1 MRKRILILI
10 SIITIATFIFSPIAF
25 ALESYTPPFELN
37 SKAGFLINLSTNTIV
52 FEKNADEKLPP
63 ASLTKIMTG
72 IIVLENIQDLD
83 NTQITLTRYINDMLY
98 GLNAQLGGIL
108 TGETLTAR
116 QLIHAALIQSA
127 NEAALM
133 LADYVGDGSIDY
145 FVELMNKKAAQIG
158 ATNTH
163 FANPT
168 GLDDEE
174 NYSTARD
181 MYLIAK
187 YAMEIPM
194 FMEIVS
200 KSSYDSG
207 ETNKHQNL
215 RWITTNKMMT
225 KDSKYYYPYI
235 KGMKTGSLAD
245 SGRSVISTATKDG
258 LTYLF
263 VAMNAPYTDEPS
275 DNLAFED
282 SVNIYKWAFDNFQ
295 VKSVIK
301 KGENLEDV
309 KVKLSWKKDTVFLAS
324 GEDFATIMPNDIELS
339 SIQKRFVLPD
349 YVNAPVKKG
358 QELGHVELILADEV
372 IGRVPLVAT
381 VNLERSSFLYY
392 LNEFYQMTKTFAFKF
407 ILYFIMMLI
416 LFYIFIMI
424 IHNKRNARK
433 QKVRLVKRNIR
444 RL

>member
-1 MRKRILILI
+1 MRRQILI
-10 SIITIATFIFSPIAF
+10 SVIIVAIYIFSPISF
-25 ALESYTPPFELN
+25 AIESYTPPFELH
-37 SKAGFLINLSTNTIV
+37 SKSGFLINLSTDTIV

-83 NTQITLTRYINDMLY
+83 NTNITLTRYINDMLY
-98 GLNAQLGGIL
+98 GTNAQLGGIL
-108 TGETLTAR
+108 TGETLSAR

-133 LADYVGDGSIDY
+133 LADHVGDGSIDY

-168 GLDDEE
+168 GLNDDE

-181 MYLIAK
+181 MYLITK

-200 KSSYDSG
+200 RSSYDSG
-207 ETNKHQNL
+207 ETSKHQNL

-235 KGMKTGSLAD
+235 KGIKTGSLAD

-282 SVNIYKWAFDNFQ
+282 SVSIYKWAFENFQ

-309 KVKLSWKKDTVFLAS
+309 KVKLSWKQDTAFLAS
-324 GEDFATIMPNDIELS
+324 GQDFATIMPNDIELS

-349 YVNAPVKKG
+349 YVNAPIKKG
-358 QELGHVELILADEV
+358 QELGHVELVLADEV
-372 IGRVPLVAT
+372 IGKVPLVST

-392 LNEFYQMTKTFAFKF
+392 LNEFYGITKTFAFKF
-407 ILYFIMMLI
+407 FLFFIMMLVV
-416 LFYIFIMI
+416 FYIFVMI

-433 QKVRLVKRNIR
+433 RKVKLVKRNIR

>member
-1 MRKRILILI
+1 LV
-10 SIITIATFIFSPIAF
+10 
-25 ALESYTPPFELN
+25 
-37 SKAGFLINLSTNTIV
+37 NLSTDTIV
-52 FEKNADEKLPP
+52 FEKNPDEKLPP
-63 ASLTKIMTG
+63 ASLTKIMTA

-83 NTQITLTRYINDMLY
+83 NTKITLTRYINDMLY
-98 GLNAQLGGIL
+98 GINAQLGGIL
-108 TGETLTAR
+108 IGETLSAR
-116 QLIHAALIQSA
+116 QLIHATLIQSA

-145 FVELMNKKAAQIG
+145 FVELMNKKAVQIG
-158 ATNTH
+158 TTNTH

-168 GLDDEE
+168 GLADDA

-181 MYLIAK
+181 MALIAE

-200 KSSYDSG
+200 KTSYDSG
-207 ETNKHQNL
+207 ETSKHKNL

-225 KDSKYYYPYI
+225 KDSKYYYGPV
-235 KGMKTGSLAD
+235 KGMKTGSLPD
-245 SGRSVISTATKDG
+245 SGRSVISTATKNG

-263 VAMNAPYTDEPS
+263 VALNAPYTEEPS

-282 SVNIYKWAFDNFQ
+282 SVNIYKWVFENFQ
-295 VKSVIK
+295 IKSVIK

-309 KVKLSWKKDTVFLAS
+309 KVKLSWKQDTTFLAS
-324 GEDFATIMPNDIELS
+324 GQDFATIMPNDIELS

-372 IGRVPLVAT
+372 IGRVPLVST
-381 VNLERSSFLYY
+381 VSLERSSFLYY
-392 LNEFYQMTKTFAFKF
+392 LDQLYQLTKTFGFKF
-407 ILYFIMMLI
+407 IMFFIMMLI

-424 IHNKRNARK
+424 AHNKRNARK
-433 QKVRLVKRNIR
+433 NKVRLASRNIR